1 MDPPRN
7 LLSVLLLQLFLTHST
22 FSGKVLIWPGEYS
35 HWLNMKCIMEKLVD
49 SGHTITVLT
58 HSGAQSI
65 TYNQT
70 SRYHFEVFPVPFT
83 KQMAKELLDKMLRY
97 WTYDLP
103 HDSFIQASLKIKAMV
118 EKLTDQQQ
126 QICRALFRDKELLHK
141 LRQSQYDVLLSD
153 PMTFCGDLLA
163 ETLGLPFIYTLRFS
177 FGNTMERMCGQIPA
191 PASYVPS
198 VGMEYTDRM
207 SFVQRLKNLLF
218 YWSQDFIFYTLAST
232 KWDALYT
239 EIAVMTLSKWVLSV
253 LCLQL
258 CTTQTVLSGK
268 VLIWPGEFSHW
279 LNMKS
284 IIEELLNR
292 NHSVTVLIHSGSPS
306 INYRETKNYHFEV
319 FDVSFPNTSYSDLA
333 DEVLNFWMYESM
345 QTSFIGIFLKIR
357 DILQRMLTLNK
368 DICEHSVKNK
378 ELMAKLKQAQYDVL
392 LSDPVTQCSEVLAEH
407 LGLPFIYSMRM
418 SFANVMERLCGQMPA
433 PPSYVPATP
442 IQYTDKM
449 SFMERLRN
457 LRFYLIQDL
466 LFYEWTFS
474 KWDTYYS
481 EILGKPTTFCETMG
495 KADIWLI
502 RTYWDFEYP
511 RPFLPNFQFVG
522 GLHCKPAKPL
532 PEAMEEFV
540 QRSGDDGI
548 VVFSLGSMIKNL
560 TSEKANMIASA
571 LGQIKQKVLW
581 RYSGKKPDTLAPNTR
596 VYDWIP
602 QNDLLGHPKAK
613 AFITHG
619 GTNGIYEAIYHGIP
633 MVGIPMFADQPDNM
647 VHMKSKGAAVVL
659 DFNKM
664 ESKDLVEALNTVLYD
679 KSYKENVMRLSRI
692 HHDQPMSPLDRA
704 VFWIEF
710 VMRHKGAKHLRVQAH
725 NLTWY
730 QYHSLDVI
738 AVLLACVAA
747 VTFIF
752 IKMCSF
758 CFRKCCKRSKTK
770 SKKE

>member
-239 EIAVMTLSKWVLSV
+239 EIA
-253 LCLQL
+253 
-258 CTTQTVLSGK
+258 
-268 VLIWPGEFSHW
+268 
-279 LNMKS
+279 
-284 IIEELLNR
+284 
-292 NHSVTVLIHSGSPS
+292 
-306 INYRETKNYHFEV
+306 
-319 FDVSFPNTSYSDLA
+319 
-333 DEVLNFWMYESM
+333 
-345 QTSFIGIFLKIR
+345 
-357 DILQRMLTLNK
+357 
-368 DICEHSVKNK
+368 
-378 ELMAKLKQAQYDVL
+378 
-392 LSDPVTQCSEVLAEH
+392 
-407 LGLPFIYSMRM
+407 
-418 SFANVMERLCGQMPA
+418 
-433 PPSYVPATP
+433 
-442 IQYTDKM
+442 
-449 SFMERLRN
+449 
-457 LRFYLIQDL
+457 
-466 LFYEWTFS
+466 
-474 KWDTYYS
+474 
-481 EILGKPTTFCETMG
+481 GKPTTFCETMG